1 LRKYEPSWHS
11 NAKHEASIDPMPCI
25 IIGVVVLEACNPTEA
40 NINRKG
46 QRKGP
51 EDMSFSGGIGLMRR
65 K

>member
-1 LRKYEPSWHS
+1 
-11 NAKHEASIDPMPCI
+11 MPCI